1 MSLDGHNRENLRC
14 PWCNRQLYP
23 PGYTYAE
30 QVRCTDS
37 TCAGH
42 KVMLS
47 EVEWHAFINLA
58 NGESVIKKVTR
69 ILGKL

>member
-1 MSLDGHNRENLRC
+1 MSLVGHDRADLRC

-23 PGYTYAE
+23 PGFNNDD
-30 QVRCTDS
+30 QVRCMGIS
-37 TCAGH
+37 CAGN